1 MRPIETLDVS
11 VPKANDFTTM
21 SRRKV
26 LIRGAIV
33 AAGIGL
39 SRTASALSIQS
50 ESQSDSINI
59 KGKSMS
65 HHLDSPI

>member
-1 MRPIETLDVS
+1 MRSIKKADIPEANTNGIEYI
-11 VPKANDFTTM
+11 
-21 SRRKV
+21 SRRKA